1 MLGDLSAKYES
12 NGDPGCISSGVD
24 DPGGKSYGAYQLA
37 SAVGSLGE
45 FVSWLQGQ
53 SYTFSAAFSGLDLAS
68 DAFDAAWKSVAQQYP
83 DDFLAAQHDY
93 IKAAYY
99 DPSVSAL
106 AAAGWHIENHA
117 AIMQDVIWSRAV
129 QFGVG
134 NIVDMWNESC
144 SDMGYPN
151 LSYIDAQNFDHDLIV
166 QIYQTCISWNGSLS
180 NRFISERADALA
192 ALGT

>member
-1 MLGDLSAKYES
+1 MKVTEIPVASL
-12 NGDPGCISSGVD
+12 PGSMIRAERVTARISSHRPWEVWENSSHGCR
-24 DPGGKSYGAYQLA
+24 
-37 SAVGSLGE
+37 GSL
-45 FVSWLQGQ
+45 
-53 SYTFSAAFSGLDLAS
+53 THSARPFPALIWHRM
-68 DAFDAAWKSVAQQYP
+68 WKSVAQQYP